1 MEQSN
6 DFSKYLKSNYRDE
19 AMEFI
24 GSECQGDFKLARI
37 LSELKVNSIGEQ
49 YAAAVED
56 LTINEITDAVVS
68 QNIKK
73 WLKRILELQKD
84 SSLDQ
89 IIESALIKDVAK
101 WSQKIEEIKENQ
113 AIICI
118 CPDAKII
125 SNTYEEVNLSL
136 SEITDSQIHE
146 LMKMF
151 IEHSIKI
158 AVKSSSLLVRII
170 KDSESQ

>member
-6 DFSKYLKSNYRDE
+6 DFSKYLKSNCRDE

-24 GSECQGDFKLARI
+24 GSESQGDFKLARI

-49 YAAAVED
+49 YAAAIED

-73 WLKRILELQKD
+73 WSKRILELQKN
-84 SSLDQ
+84 SSLDE
-89 IIESALIKDVAK
+89 IIESALIKDIAK

-113 AIICI
+113 AIVCI
-118 CPDAKII
+118 CPDAKIR
-125 SNTYEEVNLSL
+125 SNTYEEIRLSVL
-136 SEITDSQIHE
+136 EITDSQIHE

-151 IEHSIKI
+151 NEHSIKI
-158 AVKSSSLLVRII
+158 VVEYSSLLVRII
-170 KDSESQ
+170 KDSESL